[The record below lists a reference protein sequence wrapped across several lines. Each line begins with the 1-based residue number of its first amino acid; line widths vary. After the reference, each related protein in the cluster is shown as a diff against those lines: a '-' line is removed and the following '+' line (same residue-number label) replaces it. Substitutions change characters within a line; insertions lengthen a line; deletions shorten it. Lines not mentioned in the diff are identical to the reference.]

1 MTNLRAFVAFASL
14 LLAAALWTARPAA
27 SAPLAP
33 AACVILADPGQ
44 IPSPALIH
52 FDDLPGGANISNH
65 YQAGYG
71 VVFEDSRTAR
81 VNTAALRTGSHSAP
95 NVAQSEAVGDPV
107 TTPLN
112 ISFDNAQ
119 SHVGLYIGNGGNEA
133 IALLTGYDAGGN
145 QICAAQVNGVPDA
158 HSTFLGI
165 FDPDRRI
172 LTVSLIY
179 AVAGSRAESID
190 DLLFASV
197 APTRTPTPT
206 LTPTRTPTP
215 TRTGTPTPTRTSTP
229 TPTRTL
235 TPTRT
240 PTPTRPASLPASL
253 FVFPAQV
260 APGGQPAVSGYGF
273 PALADLRLILA
284 CPGSAEVDL
293 GGARADA
300 GGRLRAVFEVPSHPP
315 NPCILAARQGRTNL
329 AEAGLTLL
337 PALELAFAPQ
347 AGPPGATVNFTV
359 RNLIAGELRLDYAGR
374 AVVGPL
380 AAAAGNY
387 SGSFVVPASNQS
399 SEVGG
404 QRTAGSP
411 LALAEIRAGN
421 LILGRTVGAVSGSF
435 RTEAA
440 PPPPAYLV
448 ADLHLPPA
456 SLPPGSDFTITG
468 RISPAPQGPLADF
481 QIIPVWRK
489 ADGRTLPIGRGAAQ
503 IGPDGGFSA
512 PVRVPSLLSG
522 DPAWPEVGDLA
533 GVMLITPANPPQS
546 FLQVLANTPI
556 FPAFKVKVVDAAT
569 GQLIPEAKVSF
580 AVWPGYDA
588 SAGSLGQLAGQ
599 VMTGA
604 SNQIGQVVGVT
615 ELTPDEKASIAL
627 AFLLCF
633 AKGKAH
639 NLNIWEAYP
648 IDPNA
653 ALANPPVQGLLQP
666 NSIFPEPTPWAGG
679 SAAAVAEPAAGEVI
693 PYLLIV
699 DALDAGYG
707 LKDADGALKHLSL
720 RVNFHLAD
728 LTYRDLTGAV
738 LPNPYTVKLGKLSS
752 GDQSELG
759 PINAAMSGIGAPQL
773 PDPTSPPRFIRYY
786 SAKGV
791 PPGVQVVQAGH
802 GLVVINLSPAQ
813 YQKLGAGGVQL
824 YVDGVWQSKFT
835 FHFNTGVDCYQFKG
849 SAQQK
854 SPPFYEG
861 IAAIPNAHLLAV
873 GLRTVQV
880 RAQLQGGQWIN
891 YDYQLQVVPLPASW
905 FTVKT
910 QGTRTLTWTPGEV
923 TLLTP
928 WLQAGADGQLL
939 HSDPAKTDETGQLDN
954 RTIPASNITQR
965 VEPNGHA
972 GPQISGQMKGQTLNR
987 EGQGCTLNNCPANVT
1002 AVAVETLHATS
1013 LQSPAA
1019 DPLSSTTYG
1028 PHKENVVPKVTFD
1041 LPEVKYGIPFV
1052 AEVAAGGSASYEASV
1067 TYQGS
1072 AAVLNDGGVQSLLTI
1087 HPEADTSGT
1096 VYVEGRLL
1104 AGLIGKA
1111 GASLTANFDVHM
1123 PVTYDT
1129 AKNDPVTAA
1138 AYFEYGADFKAWH
1151 KWGCAPGLGCA
1162 YSKTYPKHLFDG
1174 CEVLSGSGG
1183 CPAATSAG
1191 AESVAAA
1198 DPPQFDLQLAASG
1211 QGAVMAIWQQTRTSL
1226 ATALFDGVAWS
1237 PTGSI
1242 ATGLGNSQPQVAFLA
1257 PNRAVA
1263 VWTETNLSEAQL
1275 PGLGGEDLLRAQ
1287 RIAYAVWDGAAWSA
1301 AQPLTTPNL
1310 GEGGPALAACP
1321 AWQAGC
1327 PAGGAAVAVWERNLS
1342 ANLNAR
1348 AIRLYYTRY
1357 QNGAWSAA
1365 QPVDNAG
1372 AFTDI
1377 LPQVAFV
1384 NGAPLV
1390 AWVRDS
1396 DADLGNGS
1404 SRRIAL
1410 RFLDGGAAF
1419 TPASLP
1425 VAIAE
1430 VALGVDG
1437 TGKPVLAFTQ
1447 LEDATQLLTNRRPL
1461 WAATGN
1467 CTGPTACT
1475 WQPAKL
1481 TDPAGRSLYAEQ
1493 PLLTANASGQ
1503 MIVTFRGIGFGGTTS
1518 VQPGDPPGMTSGQG
1532 ELAQATLNFVTGQVA
1547 PKYLTQNAAVNW
1559 LPAAAYDPLLGASLA
1574 TAINN
1579 VTQASGLQNAAPAS
1593 QAGGLRYDYSP
1604 APDLP
1609 IAAAAVAAL
1618 PDFVL
1623 ADASVTGG
1631 PATGDPL
1638 RLTVRIANAGSA
1650 WPGSAEQPLEVI
1662 ATWDGPPGVGAP
1674 AGLLG
1679 LASLGPVPFVTATLD
1694 LAPPPAGLDAA
1705 YSLHVAVN
1713 PGFPIAEADA
1723 GNNSITLTAG
1733 GIAAPLGPWAQVA
1746 PGSALVFLGWDA
1758 VADRRVAGY
1767 RVYRSQE
1774 GGVWQP
1780 VGSSFAPGYV
1790 DVTASALAAYRYAVA
1805 AYTAEGGES
1814 PLSQPVGVGERPL
1827 RVYLPLTTRGG
1838 GRW

>member
-1 MTNLRAFVAFASL
+1 MKTRWTFVVGVLASL
-14 LLAAALWTARPAA
+14 LLALAVGLTQAQSPEPQGDAPPALEPGAAPRAPSACAALTA
-27 SAPLAP
+27 
-33 AACVILADPGQ
+33 PGQ
-44 IPSPALIH
+44 IPSPTVIT
-52 FDDLPGGANISNH
+52 FDDLPAGTSIGETYRRTHGVAFAESRTTRVLAYDHPLPRSAPMVAMSDTGDDPVAVALNFTFDAAQANVGLFLGN
-65 YQAGYG
+65 GDG
-71 VVFEDSRTAR
+71 VTTARLQGFDADGNLLCETAVTAVPEGHTAFTGFRDDSRS
-81 VNTAALRTGSHSAP
+81 VVS
-95 NVAQSEAVGDPV
+95 
-107 TTPLN
+107 
-112 ISFDNAQ
+112 
-119 SHVGLYIGNGGNEA
+119 
-133 IALLTGYDAGGN
+133 
-145 QICAAQVNGVPDA
+145 
-158 HSTFLGI
+158 
-165 FDPDRRI
+165 
-172 LTVSLIY
+172 VSLSY
-179 AVAGSRAESID
+179 VGSAQAESLD
-190 DLLFASV
+190 DLHFSAV
-197 APTRTPTPT
+197 VPATATPTP
-206 LTPTRTPTP
+206 TPTRTPTP
-215 TRTGTPTPTRTSTP
+215 TPTQ
-229 TPTRTL
+229 
-235 TPTRT
+235 
-240 PTPTRPASLPASL
+240 PASLPASL

-260 APGGQPAVSGYGF
+260 APGGQPAVSGYSF

-300 GGRLRAVFEVPSHPP
+300 GGRLRAVFEAPSHPP

-337 PALELAFAPQ
+337 PALELDFAPQ
-347 AGPPGATVNFTV
+347 AGPPGTVINFTV
-359 RNLIAGELRLDYAGR
+359 RNLLAGELRLDYAGR

-380 AAAAGNY
+380 AAAAGSY

-411 LALAEIRAGN
+411 LALTEIRAGN

-435 RTEAA
+435 RVEAA

-448 ADLHLPPA
+448 ADLHLPPV

-468 RISPAPQGPLADF
+468 RISPAPQGPLSQF

-503 IGPDGGFSA
+503 IGADGGFSA
-512 PVRVPSLLSG
+512 AVRVPSLFSG
-522 DPAWPEVGDLA
+522 DPAWPENGDQV
-533 GVMLITPANPPQS
+533 GVMLITAAAPPQP
-546 FLQVLANTPI
+546 FLQVLAETPI
-556 FPAFKVKVVDAAT
+556 YPTFKVTVVDAAT
-569 GQLIPEAKVSF
+569 GQLIPVAKVSF

-588 SAGSLGQLAGQ
+588 SAGSLGQLAEQ
-599 VMTGA
+599 AATGIT
-604 SNQIGQVVGVT
+604 NQIGQVVGVT
-615 ELTPDEKASIAL
+615 DLTADEKARIAL
-627 AFLLCF
+627 AYLLCF

-639 NLNIWEAYP
+639 NLNYWEADP
-648 IDPNA
+648 INPNA
-653 ALANPPVQGLLQP
+653 ALANPPVPGLLQH

-679 SAAAVAEPAAGEVI
+679 SAAAVAEPAAEPAAAGVI

-707 LKDADGALKHLSL
+707 LKDAGGALKHLSL

-738 LPNPYTVKLGKLSS
+738 LPNPYTIKLGKLSS

-965 VEPNGHA
+965 VQPNGHA

-1183 CPAATSAG
+1183 CPAAARTEAP
-1191 AESVAAA
+1191 ESVAAA

-1237 PTGSI
+1237 PAGSI
-1242 ATGLGNSQPQVAFLA
+1242 ATGLGSSQPQVAFLA

-1287 RIAYAVWDGAAWSA
+1287 RIAFAVWDGAAWSA
-1301 AQPLTTPNL
+1301 AQPLTTPSL

-1327 PAGGAAVAVWERNLS
+1327 PAGGAAVAVWERNLA
-1342 ANLNAR
+1342 ANLEAR
-1348 AIRLYYTRY
+1348 NIRLTYARY
-1357 QNGAWSAA
+1357 QNGVWSAA

-1425 VAIAE
+1425 AAIAE

-1503 MIVTFRGIGFGGTTS
+1503 MIVTFRGIGFGGS
-1518 VQPGDPPGMTSGQG
+1518 AAVQPGDPPGMTSGQG
-1532 ELAQATLNFVTGQVA
+1532 ELAQAALNFATGQVA

-1790 DVTASALAAYRYAVA
+1790 DLTANALGAYRYAVA

-1814 PLSQPVGVGERPL
+1814 PPSQSVGVGERPL
-1827 RVYLPLTTRGG
+1827 RVFLPFVGRGAQ
-1838 GRW
+1838 RQ